1 MQGRIAGFFMTIFM
15 ALPLAAI
22 PLMSIFGIPQLG
34 SLASSLEGTGFL
46 LENPRETDPD
56 TAWDL
61 DSAPGFEDSAPASST
76 TDEASP
82 WDTSEQN
89 PGRSSDWQPDDRG
102 RSTGDSSP
110 ARTTDSTGRNDPR
123 WDRLIQQ
130 LSEFGIKDHR
140 LQPGHNSQGF
150 HFACFLRT
158 STETIVRFEAE
169 GEDPMTALERTVR
182 QVERWHQQ
190 PR

>member
-1 MQGRIAGFFMTIFM
+1 MQGRIAGFLMTIFM

-46 LENPRETDPD
+46 LENPHDSDPD

-61 DSAPGFEDSAPASST
+61 DSAPGFEDSAPNSNT
-76 TDEASP
+76 TDAASP
-82 WDTSEQN
+82 WDAHDQN
-89 PGRSSDWQPDDRG
+89 SGRPPEWQPDDRS
-102 RSTGDSSP
+102 RSPGDSFT
-110 ARTTDSTGRNDPR
+110 ARASDQAGRNNPQ

-130 LSEFGIKDHR
+130 LSDYGIKDHR

-150 HFACFLRT
+150 HFACFLRA
-158 STETIVRFEAE
+158 SAETIVRFESE
-169 GEDPMTALERTVR
+169 GEDPVTALERTVR